1 MLRIV
6 NEVSLKDFRAWG
18 GALWTLD
25 TVIAQGKCEDLE
37 EILDELYPGGIT
49 STALNDILW
58 FESNWVFKV
67 LNLNQFVEVE

>member
-6 NEVSLKDFRAWG
+6 DEVSLKDFRAWG
-18 GALWTLD
+18 GALFILD
-25 TVIAQGKCEDLE
+25 TVINQGKCEELE
-37 EILDELYPGGIT
+37 EILTDFYPGGIT

-67 LNLNQFVEVE
+67 LNLIQFVEV